1 MTAWQI
7 VLTVI
12 LVVAIAAIIVLYFV
26 GRKLQKR
33 QAEQQEQLEAAQQ
46 NITLMAIDKKRMR
59 LKDAGLP
66 QMVMDQTNFMT
77 KRAKVPVVK
86 AKIGPRI
93 MTLIADESVFEIIPI
108 NKEVKATVSGIYI
121 TRVKALRGSLPQPQ
135 KKKNWRQRLADRAR
149 KTTNEAVEAER
160 QANKKKKK

>member
-33 QAEQQEQLEAAQQ
+33 QVEQQEQLEAAQQ

>member
-1 MTAWQI
+1 MQAWQI
-7 VLTVI
+7 VLTVV
-12 LVVAIAAIIVLYFV
+12 LVVAVVAIIVLYFV
-26 GRKLQKR
+26 GRRLQKR
-33 QAEQQEQLEAAQQ
+33 QAEQQEQLEAAEQT
-46 NITLMAIDKKRMR
+46 ITLMAIDKKRMR

-66 QMVMDQTNFMT
+66 QMVLDQANGFA

-121 TRVKALRGSLPQPQ
+121 TRIKALRGSLPQPQ
-135 KKKNWRQRLADRAR
+135 KKKNWRERLVDRAR
-149 KTTNEAVEAER
+149 KTSNEAVEAER
-160 QANKKKKK
+160 KNNKKKKK